1 MSDNLAIRIYMN
13 KMENRITFRIK
24 KGYYHE
30 FLTPEAMK
38 LLRNPNRQRTKDE
51 NDENV
56 RYFRNP

>member
-1 MSDNLAIRIYMN
+1 MN

-24 KGYYHE
+24 KGYYDE